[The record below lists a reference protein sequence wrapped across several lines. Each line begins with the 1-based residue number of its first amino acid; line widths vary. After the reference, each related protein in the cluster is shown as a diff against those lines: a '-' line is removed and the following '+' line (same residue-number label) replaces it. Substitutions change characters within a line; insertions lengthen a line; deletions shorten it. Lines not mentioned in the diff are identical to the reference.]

1 MTTCGETPLYWGT
14 RTYIVGII
22 NTSPDSFSGDG
33 LGDIDMALSRAE
45 LMAAEG
51 ADIIDVGGE
60 STRPGSQPIPL
71 EEEIKRVIPVL
82 DRLNKRI
89 PLPLSIDTYKLEVA
103 QRALDAGASMINDIW
118 GLKRDSRL
126 AALAAQRGVPI
137 ILMSNQRDVSPLH
150 DIVFPDIMSTIMQDL
165 RKSVEKALSM
175 NVPWENIII
184 DPGPGFGKTPQQN
197 LEVLRRLD
205 ELKEFK
211 LPLLLGTSRKSYI
224 GQVLGLPEGDRLE
237 GTAAAIAIGITKGV
251 DMVRVHD
258 VKEMARLCKMADA
271 IIRR

>member
-205 ELKEFK
+205 ELQEFK

>member
-1 MTTCGETPLYWGT
+1 
-14 RTYIVGII
+14 
-22 NTSPDSFSGDG
+22 
-33 LGDIDMALSRAE
+33 MALSRAE

-205 ELKEFK
+205 ELQEFK

>member
-175 NVPWENIII
+175 NVSWENIII

-205 ELKEFK
+205 ELQEFK

-271 IIRR
+271 IRRR